1 MIQSIHRFRSTRL
14 LGPCLFLW
22 ATDAAAQPQSGD
34 TSGRVELR
42 PLRPTPAASL
52 RPLNLSPLA
61 PNAVRPTAQP
71 ELKPLHVTHPATSPN
86 LVSVPL
92 SLGGKPMADM
102 QITGGRLRE
111 QGNGAGHVA
120 EMAAGGQLV
129 VAPKVDT
136 NPSVVLRPLT
146 RTRLSGL
153 VIRPQAG
160 TDALSVSRVFSQMDG
175 QPVWM
180 KERGSYKV
188 SLLLGLEPDDKDTH
202 VPGPLPR
209 PIQLHLRADAGSFE
223 PANVSI
229 NSEGVDG
236 YRTIAFF
243 CSTDANKD
251 RVQVRFDIMGDMG
264 KNPQTIEVKR
274 TLDKL
279 VIEPTY
285 QTIAGLGFGTTSL
298 RIERLAEDGDLL
310 PDLAPLT
317 VPIFASAGFLSRPE
331 VAIPS
336 GLSFAQIEFRSA
348 GVGEARLDAGS
359 GDWKASSIAVSMKTP
374 LGAIIAILL
383 GGLTGG
389 VLHMLRKRSSRKAWI
404 VEGVLVG
411 AVTLAILYFKPD
423 LMTLVSSAA
432 GTELGAF
439 GLSAL
444 AGLLGTPV
452 LDKLAATVFPGLVA
466 AEKAAKGRSR

>member
-1 MIQSIHRFRSTRL
+1 
-14 LGPCLFLW
+14 
-22 ATDAAAQPQSGD
+22 
-34 TSGRVELR
+34 
-42 PLRPTPAASL
+42 
-52 RPLNLSPLA
+52 
-61 PNAVRPTAQP
+61 
-71 ELKPLHVTHPATSPN
+71 
-86 LVSVPL
+86 
-92 SLGGKPMADM
+92 
-102 QITGGRLRE
+102 
-111 QGNGAGHVA
+111 
-120 EMAAGGQLV
+120 
-129 VAPKVDT
+129 
-136 NPSVVLRPLT
+136 
-146 RTRLSGL
+146 L